1 MADDARRFEVT
12 EFLKVHRQNAAG
24 QFAYRDERT
33 KANIW
38 IGDAVSKYESF
49 VYTLIV
55 YVITSFCTFYIVKFM
70 YTFVLMCILISIY
83 Y

>member
-49 VYTLIV
+49 VYTLSV
-55 YVITSFCTFYIVKFM
+55 YVITSFLYIF
-70 YTFVLMCILISIY
+70 I
-83 Y
+83 

>member
-1 MADDARRFEVT
+1 MAEDARRFEVT
-12 EFLKVHRQNAAG
+12 EFLKAHRQNAAG

-49 VYTLIV
+49 VSTLSV

-70 YTFVLMCILISIY
+70 YILFWCVY
-83 Y
+83 